1 MMQATE
7 PASTRP
13 GLSRVYGLRVFYE
26 PRVRHALAGAAAVLG
41 VLHYVKEAIGELA
54 IIHHR
59 PLEFDF
65 GQFYRA
71 AQDLSAGRNPYDYF
85 VHLHCQSW
93 CLGGYIYPPLLADLL
108 RPLAGLSLPDA
119 AAAWLLFSH
128 LTVFASALL
137 LWRLLRGRVTATAML
152 GMLAAGLFF
161 QPLFENLSYVQI
173 GTLILLILT
182 AAAVLHLRAGV
193 GTGLGSG
200 ALVGLATVFKVTP
213 VLVAPA
219 LLPVGWAA
227 GRLRGRDLRTALA
240 GWTGLAAVCV
250 GLVLVML
257 VAVPHTIDFF
267 TEVLP
272 HIGGGTTVYENKSLP
287 AMVARAFE
295 LTGEVEPGMKFAPNS
310 GLVTLFAFVAVLVP
324 TLIVA
329 GRTVPRPGADW
340 TAGAAAFSAY
350 VAAMPI
356 ISTITW
362 RHHLVVNLLAMAL
375 LLPAL
380 WPATGAGASRAARW
394 LLVASYPL
402 CYIEQDLA
410 HRLALGSGI
419 AHPMLL
425 DALRVLVIEDLNLF
439 GMGCLW
445 LAALLA
451 LRGLSSAPSG
461 PP

>member
-1 MMQATE
+1 MEASKA
-7 PASTRP
+7 ASTPRLD
-13 GLSRVYGLRVFYE
+13 LSHVYGLRLFHE
-26 PRVRHALAGAAAVLG
+26 RRMRLTLAGVAAVIA
-41 VLHYVKEAIGELA
+41 VLHYLREAIGELA

-240 GWTGLAAVCV
+240 GWTGLAAVCG
-250 GLVLVML
+250 GLVVGVL
-257 VAVPHTIDFF
+257 VAGPRTIAFF
-267 TEVLP
+267 TGGLP
-272 HIGGGTTVYENKSLP
+272 HIGGGTTIYENKSLP

-295 LTGEVEPGMKFAPNS
+295 LTGDVEPGLKFAPNS

-329 GRTVPRPGADW
+329 GRARSRPGTCAD
-340 TAGAAAFSAY
+340 A
-350 VAAMPI
+350 
-356 ISTITW
+356 
-362 RHHLVVNLLAMAL
+362 
-375 LLPAL
+375 
-380 WPATGAGASRAARW
+380 
-394 LLVASYPL
+394 
-402 CYIEQDLA
+402 
-410 HRLALGSGI
+410 
-419 AHPMLL
+419 
-425 DALRVLVIEDLNLF
+425 
-439 GMGCLW
+439 
-445 LAALLA
+445 
-451 LRGLSSAPSG
+451 
-461 PP
+461 